1 MSLKKKLMVL
11 NTTIMLGLGS
21 IFAAPLV
28 NAESV
33 SDIQSERAG
42 IQSDISDAEKVIQD
56 LQKEQA
62 KMDSRI
68 KEIVNAMEEND
79 KKIKKT
85 KIEVTDTEKDIDSLK
100 KEITALEE
108 RIAKREEILKE
119 RALSFQESGGDVN
132 YLEVVLGSTSFRDL
146 VDRVGAVA
154 AIVEADQEILNQQEA
169 DKAELEAKHDEVEKK
184 LQSLKEMQVD
194 LEGMKSQIKEQK
206 AASVK
211 MKSQLEKKQSE
222 TEALKKALQNEDAN
236 LAGKLAT
243 IRENIKKEEESK
255 AAEKA
260 ELNRAAEEV
269 QKSSTN
275 HKDDQVDSKVA
286 PSTSSS
292 KNESSAS
299 TAPKSN
305 TSTTPKSESKATAA
319 PSTANVGSAI
329 TAGYKYIGNSTYVF
343 GGGRTASDIA
353 NGRFDCSAFVAWAY
367 KQAGVSLPAS
377 TGALTSAGKQVSKSQ
392 MQPGDLVFFNTYKT
406 DGHVGIYVGGGKFI
420 GSQSSTGVA
429 VANMSSGYWASK
441 FSGRVVRV
449 K

>member
-1 MSLKKKLMVL
+1 MSLKKKLLVL

-21 IFAAPLV
+21 VFASPMV
-28 NAESV
+28 KAESV
-33 SDIQSERAG
+33 LDIQSERAG
-42 IQSDISDAEKVIQD
+42 IQSDISDAEKVIQE
-56 LQKEQA
+56 LQKEQS
-62 KMDSRI
+62 KMDTQI
-68 KEIVNAMEEND
+68 NEIVKAMKEND
-79 KKIKKT
+79 IKIEKT
-85 KIEVTDTEKDIDSLK
+85 KKEVTETEKDIDALK
-100 KEITALEE
+100 KEITVLEE

-154 AIVEADQEILNQQEA
+154 AIVEADQEILTQQEA
-169 DKAELEAKHDEVEKK
+169 DKAELEEKQESVEKK
-184 LQSLKEMQVD
+184 LLSLKDMQVD
-194 LEGMKSQIKEQK
+194 LEGMKAQIKEQK

-211 MKSQLEKKQSE
+211 MKEKLEKKQLE
-222 TEALKKALQNEDAN
+222 TEALKKDLENEDAD
-236 LAGKLAT
+236 LEAKIAT
-243 IRENIKKEEESK
+243 IRENIKKEEERK

-260 ELNRAAEEV
+260 ELNRAAEEA
-269 QKSSTN
+269 QKSSTSN
-275 HKDDQVDSKVA
+275 VESSSSSTKGETSSSSGSSKNSPTTKSNDDSKASVA
-286 PSTSSS
+286 PSS
-292 KNESSAS
+292 
-299 TAPKSN
+299 
-305 TSTTPKSESKATAA
+305 
-319 PSTANVGSAI
+319 ANVGSAI

-367 KQAGVSLPAS
+367 KQAGVNLPPS
-377 TGALTSAGKQVSKSQ
+377 TGALTGVGRQVSKSQ

-429 VANMSSGYWASK
+429 VANMSSGYWAGV
-441 FSGRVVRV
+441 FNGRVVRV

>member
-1 MSLKKKLMVL
+1 MKKKLLVL

-21 IFAAPLV
+21 IFASPMV
-28 NAESV
+28 KAESI

-42 IQSDISDAEKVIQD
+42 IQSDISDAEKVIQE
-56 LQKEQA
+56 LQNEQS
-62 KMDSRI
+62 KMDTRI
-68 KEIVNAMEEND
+68 NEIVKAMKEND

-85 KIEVTDTEKDIDSLK
+85 KKEVTETEKDIDALK
-100 KEITALEE
+100 KEITVLEE

-154 AIVEADQEILNQQEA
+154 AIVEADQEILSQQEA
-169 DKAELEAKHDEVEKK
+169 DKAELVEKQESVEKK
-184 LQSLKEMQVD
+184 LKSLKDMQVD
-194 LEGMKSQIKEQK
+194 LEGMKAQIKEQK
-206 AASVK
+206 AASLK
-211 MKSQLEKKQSE
+211 MKEKFEKKQLE
-222 TEALKKALQNEDAN
+222 TEALKKDLENEDAD
-236 LAGKLAT
+236 LEAKLAT
-243 IRENIKKEEESK
+243 IRENIKKEEERK

-260 ELNRAAEEV
+260 ELNRAAEDV
-269 QKSSTN
+269 QESSTSN
-275 HKDDQVDSKVA
+275 VESSSSSTSSTKGET
-286 PSTSSS
+286 STSSS
-292 KNESSAS
+292 KNS
-299 TAPKSN
+299 
-305 TSTTPKSESKATAA
+305 STTNSKNDSKATVA
-319 PSTANVGSAI
+319 PSSANVGSAI

-367 KQAGVSLPAS
+367 KQAGVNLPPS
-377 TGALTSAGKQVSKSQ
+377 TGALTGAGKQVSKSQ

-406 DGHVGIYVGGGKFI
+406 DGHVGIYIGGGKFI

-429 VANMSSGYWASK
+429 IANMSSGYWAGV
-441 FSGRVVRV
+441 FNGRVVRV

>member
-1 MSLKKKLMVL
+1 
-11 NTTIMLGLGS
+11 MLGLGS
-21 IFAAPLV
+21 IFASPMV

-33 SDIQSERAG
+33 SDIKSELAE
-42 IQSDISDAEKVIQD
+42 IQSDISDAEKVIQE
-56 LQKEQA
+56 LQKEQS
-62 KMDSRI
+62 KMDAQI
-68 KEIVNAMEEND
+68 NEIVKAMKEND
-79 KKIKKT
+79 KKIDKT
-85 KIEVTDTEKDIDSLK
+85 KKEITDTEKDINALK
-100 KEITALEE
+100 KEIAAIEE

-154 AIVEADQEILNQQEA
+154 AIVEADQEILSQQEA
-169 DKAELEAKHDEVEKK
+169 DKAELEEKQEAVEKK
-184 LQSLKEMQVD
+184 LLSLKEMQVD
-194 LEGMKSQIKEQK
+194 LEGMKAQIKEQK
-206 AASVK
+206 AASLK
-211 MKSQLEKKQSE
+211 MKQKLEKKQLE
-222 TEALKKALQNEDAN
+222 TEALKKGLENEDAD
-236 LAGKLAT
+236 LEAKLAT
-243 IRENIKKEEESK
+243 IRENMKKEEERK

-260 ELNRAAEEV
+260 ELNRAAEDA
-269 QKSSTN
+269 QKSSTSSN
-275 HKDDQVDSKVA
+275 IESSSSSDKGETSSNSSKNSSTTNSKNDSKATVA
-286 PSTSSS
+286 PSS
-292 KNESSAS
+292 
-299 TAPKSN
+299 
-305 TSTTPKSESKATAA
+305 
-319 PSTANVGSAI
+319 ANVGSAI

-377 TGALTSAGKQVSKSQ
+377 TGALTGAGKQVSKSQ

-429 VANMSSGYWASK
+429 VANMSSGYWADK
-441 FSGRVVRV
+441 FNGRVVRV

>member
-1 MSLKKKLMVL
+1 
-11 NTTIMLGLGS
+11 MLGLGS
-21 IFAAPLV
+21 IFASPMV

-33 SDIQSERAG
+33 SDIQSERAV
-42 IQSDISDAEKVIQD
+42 IQSDISDAEKVIQQ
-56 LQKEQA
+56 LQNEET
-62 KMDSRI
+62 KMNSQI
-68 KEIVNAMEEND
+68 NEIVKAMKEND
-79 KKIKKT
+79 EKIVKT
-85 KIEVTDTEKDIDSLK
+85 KKDITETEKDVIALK
-100 KEITALEE
+100 KEIAAIEK

-154 AIVEADQEILNQQEA
+154 AIVEADQQILSQQEA
-169 DKAELEAKHDEVEKK
+169 DKAELEEKQESIEKK
-184 LQSLKEMQVD
+184 LLSLKEMQVD
-194 LEGMKSQIKEQK
+194 LEGMKAQIKEQK

-211 MKSQLEKKQSE
+211 MKEKLKTKKAE
-222 TEALKKALQNEDAN
+222 TVALKKGLENKDSDLEAQLVV
-236 LAGKLAT
+236 
-243 IRENIKKEEESK
+243 IRENIKKEEERK

-260 ELNRAAEEV
+260 ELNRAAEEA
-269 QKSSTN
+269 QKATTTSTTSTVESSPSS
-275 HKDDQVDSKVA
+275 SKSESSSSSSKGES
-286 PSTSSS
+286 STSSS
-292 KNESSAS
+292 KGESSS
-299 TAPKSN
+299 SSSKNS
-305 TSTTPKSESKATAA
+305 STTSSKNDSKTSVA
-319 PSTANVGSAI
+319 PSSANVGSAI

-367 KQAGVSLPAS
+367 KQAGVSLPPS
-377 TGALTSAGKQVSKSQ
+377 TGALTGAGKQVSKSQ

-429 VANMSSGYWASK
+429 VANMSSGYWADK
-441 FSGRVVRV
+441 FNGRVVRV